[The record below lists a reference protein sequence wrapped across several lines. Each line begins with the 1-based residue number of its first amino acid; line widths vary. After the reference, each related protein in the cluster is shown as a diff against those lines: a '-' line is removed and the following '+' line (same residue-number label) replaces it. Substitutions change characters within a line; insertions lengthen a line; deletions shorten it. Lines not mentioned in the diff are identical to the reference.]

1 MTPPNP
7 ASAPGPRFAGRMA
20 QVRPNAIRE
29 LLRLG
34 DDPAI
39 VSFGGGYPDPALFP
53 VEELAAVYA
62 DLLTPQHATALQYT
76 ASVGNPRLR
85 EQVAARLTADGMP
98 AGPDEVLILQGAQQG
113 LDLVA
118 KLLLDPGDVVLTENP
133 TFLGALIAF
142 NPYQPRYATVP
153 LDDDGLDTGAL
164 EVLLRDWPAGERRPA
179 FLYTVPEFQNP
190 GGVTMSLRRREH
202 LVELAG
208 RYGLVVLEDT
218 PYRDLRYSGERLPTL
233 RHLAG
238 STGAGHNP
246 VIHLGSF
253 SKILAP
259 SMRLGWATADPDVM
273 AALVLLKT
281 ASDTQCSTLNM
292 AATAA
297 YLDRYDL
304 DAHVG
309 RLCAA
314 YRRKRDL
321 ALATIDACWPASV
334 RCTRAEGGLFTWAT
348 FPEGFDAADFM
359 QRRMLPEAKLAWV
372 PGATFFPVD
381 EQPHHARI
389 SFSALPEDVLRDGLE
404 RLGALLVDE
413 LG

>member
-1 MTPPNP
+1 
-7 ASAPGPRFAGRMA
+7 MA
-20 QVRPNAIRE
+20 RVRPNAIRE

-34 DDPAI
+34 DDPSI
-39 VSFGGGYPDPALFP
+39 VSFGGGYPDPTLFP
-53 VEELAAVYA
+53 MEELAAVYA
-62 DLLTPQHATALQYT
+62 DLLTPAHATALQYT

-85 EQVAARLTADGMP
+85 EQVAARLTGDGMP
-98 AGPDEVLILQGAQQG
+98 AGADDVLILQGGQQG

-118 KLLLDPGDVVLTENP
+118 KLLLDPGDVVVTENP

-153 LDDDGLDTGAL
+153 LDDDGLDTDAL
-164 EVLLRDWPAGERRPA
+164 EALLRGWPTGERRPA
-179 FLYTVPEFQNP
+179 FLYTVPDFQNP
-190 GGVTMSLRRREH
+190 GGVTMSLRRRRH
-202 LVELAG
+202 LVELAF
-208 RYGLVVLEDT
+208 RYGLTVLEDT
-218 PYRDLRYSGERLPTL
+218 PYRELRYSGERLPTL
-233 RHLAG
+233 RSLAG
-238 STGAGHNP
+238 AAGDGSGAGNP

-273 AALVLLKT
+273 AALLLLKT
-281 ASDTQCSTLNM
+281 ATDTQCSTLNM

-304 DAHVG
+304 DAHIT
-309 RLCAA
+309 RLCDA

-321 ALATIDACWPASV
+321 ALATVARTWPASV
-334 RCTRAEGGLFTWAT
+334 RCTRAEGGLFTWAS

-359 QRRMLPEAKLAWV
+359 QRRMLPEARVAWV
-372 PGATFFPVD
+372 PGGTFFPVH
-381 EQPHHARI
+381 EEPHHARI
-389 SFSALPEDVLRDGLE
+389 SFSSLPEDTLQDGLE